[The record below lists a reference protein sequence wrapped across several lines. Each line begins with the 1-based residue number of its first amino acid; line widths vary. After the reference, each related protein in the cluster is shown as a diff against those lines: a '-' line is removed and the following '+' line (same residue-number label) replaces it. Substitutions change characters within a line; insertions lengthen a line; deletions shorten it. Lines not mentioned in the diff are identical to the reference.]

1 MSNVIDFP
9 GKTIKVSLEE
19 ADPQLLLECA
29 IVHMWH
35 TLGGDEIKADS
46 FAYHVFFLKFSDACF
61 TAMEDDLFQVD
72 EEGNLAVAAEL
83 VEALQEY
90 INEFK
95 GKAAT
100 NDNTFDGSD

>member
-9 GKTIKVSLEE
+9 GKTIEISLEE

-35 TLGGDEIKADS
+35 TLGGDDIQADS

-61 TAMEDDLFQVD
+61 TAMEDDLFQVTK
-72 EEGNLAVAAEL
+72 EGDLAVASEL
-83 VEALQEY
+83 VDALREY
-90 INEFK
+90 IDEFK
-95 GKAAT
+95 RKAAT
-100 NDNTFDGSD
+100 NDN